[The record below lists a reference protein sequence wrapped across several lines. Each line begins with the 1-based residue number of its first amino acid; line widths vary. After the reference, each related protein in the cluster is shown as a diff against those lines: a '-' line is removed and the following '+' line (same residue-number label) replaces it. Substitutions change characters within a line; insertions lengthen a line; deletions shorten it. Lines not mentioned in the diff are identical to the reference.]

1 MTEKGAA
8 KLGAYLGVYFSR
20 SKQNPTEVPEL
31 HSLPLPPRVRPNR
44 ERAKPAKPA
53 AKSSALAKRTERCVV
68 QGVPWSSGASRR
80 AEMQVDMQGA
90 ATPTK
95 RQRCVAARS
104 TPPPR
109 SADADAVVKEE
120 LTTQVGDL
128 RLHLSK
134 NNATGYVDVSRVGNR
149 FQARRWI
156 GGDGRSIALSLGC
169 FSTAVEAA
177 TEVARFRMRTDAR
190 SFTPPV
196 RSMGHSCP
204 PHAHS
209 RSNARAAEV
218 AAAEEETEEAEEAVE
233 VEAEEVEAEEDELE
247 LEVEVEVEEEE
258 EDDDELLLLLKGPA
272 HSEEEE
278 EEGGQERARTPP
290 PRAEA
295 PPVASAKAARN
306 AKSKTAKPVGRRYG
320 SSNKGRKDGQWYQSK
335 YELEPGVSMVCL
347 AAIDKET
354 GHAVRGVLPSPATAA
369 AHGEIGGGH
378 SPSCPPSPQFTT
390 RNHR

>member
-1 MTEKGAA
+1 MRVPVTEKGAA

-31 HSLPLPPRVRPNR
+31 HFLPLPPGARSNR
-44 ERAKPAKPA
+44 ERAKPAKPP
-53 AKSSALAKRTERCVV
+53 SAGGVSKRTERCIV
-68 QGVPWSSGASRR
+68 QAVPWSSGASTR
-80 AEMQVDMQGA
+80 AEMQGA

-95 RQRCVAARS
+95 RQRCVVARS
-104 TPPPR
+104 TTPPR
-109 SADADAVVKEE
+109 SADADAEDDAVTKEE
-120 LTTQVGDL
+120 LTTQIGDV

-134 NNATGYVDVSRVGNR
+134 NNATGYVDVSRVRDR
-149 FQARRWI
+149 FQARREN
-156 GGDGRSIALSLGC
+156 GSSLGC

-177 TEVARFRMRTDAR
+177 TEVARFRMRTEAR
-190 SFTPPV
+190 SFT
-196 RSMGHSCP
+196 RGTGHSCP

-209 RSNARAAEV
+209 QSDARAAEV
-218 AAAEEETEEAEEAVE
+218 AAAEEETEGAEEAEE
-233 VEAEEVEAEEDELE
+233 VEAEEVEAEEDEV
-247 LEVEVEVEEEE
+247 EVEVEVEEEE
-258 EDDDELLLLLKGPA
+258 DDDDELLLLLKGPA

-278 EEGGQERARTPP
+278 EGGQDRARTPP

-295 PPVASAKAARN
+295 PPVASAKAARK
-306 AKSKTAKPVGRRYG
+306 AKSEPAKPVGRRYG
-320 SSNKGRKDGQWYQSK
+320 SSNKGRTDGQWYQSK

-369 AHGEIGGGH
+369 AHGETGGGH

-390 RNHR
+390 RKHR